1 MTTQSKLNPWLSALE
16 AQVKK
21 TCFCKLREQCEDK
34 NSNQCMKKRNIYQ
47 EFMTGK
53 ENTKKGVALA

>member
-53 ENTKKGVALA
+53 RKY